1 MSLMH
6 LFNHVHDPLSFDE
19 RFLNAF
25 SSDTS
30 SRRPLSLEPK
40 CDIQETKDAF
50 NITAEFPGA
59 KKEDISM
66 NIHEGVLS
74 LS

>member
-6 LFNHVHDPLSFDE
+6 FFNQAHDPFSLDE

-25 SSDTS
+25 PSDSS
-30 SRRPLSLEPK
+30 SRRPRSLEPK
-40 CDIQETKDAF
+40 CDIHETKDNF

-66 NIHEGVLS
+66 NIHKG
-74 LS
+74 